1 MSGPASTPTASDH
14 SEGDSTPLLPEPT
27 EAEVALCRSAL
38 WEALALGL
46 RPPTDDTVARL
57 VSPTGAAAL
66 ADAAAILDTVR
77 DTALAPAVRRLAQP
91 VALDGLGLA
100 YARLF
105 GHTARGPVPP
115 YETEYGADSVF
126 QPMHEMSD
134 LVAFYRAFG
143 LQLRPT
149 AHERP
154 DHVSCESEFLAF
166 LARKEAWALA
176 HADTAMYEATYA
188 AERRFL
194 GDHLGRWGLAFARL
208 LERHDPGGF
217 YGALGA
223 LGAELIAAECA
234 RVGVAA
240 GPELCRLRAA
250 SPPEPPAACA
260 AATDGEGPEGASAMG
275 RLGMAGPTWL
285 P

>member
-1 MSGPASTPTASDH
+1 L
-14 SEGDSTPLLPEPT
+14 ET
-27 EAEVALCRSAL
+27 ELALCRSAL

-46 RPPTDDTVARL
+46 RPPDAETVARL
-57 VSPTGAAAL
+57 ASPDGGLAL
-66 ADAAAILDTVR
+66 ADAAAVLDAARGTGLAAAARRLGRTASV
-77 DTALAPAVRRLAQP
+77 DALAAT
-91 VALDGLGLA
+91 
-100 YARLF
+100 YTRLF

-166 LARKEAWALA
+166 LARKEAYALA
-176 HADTAMYEATYA
+176 HGDAAMREATRA

-217 YGALGA
+217 YGALGT

-234 RVGVAA
+234 RVGVVA
-240 GPELCRLRAA
+240 GPELSRLRAA
-250 SPPEPPAACA
+250 SPPAVPAACA
-260 AATDGEGPEGASAMG
+260 PETDAEGPEGASAMG
-275 RLGMAGPTWL
+275 RLGRAGATW
-285 P
+285 PS